1 MSTMTPSW
9 LLRVGLATAAALAG
23 TACARP
29 APADLVLRN
38 GKLVTMDSVRPEA
51 QAIAITG
58 STITAVGSNRQIGRH
73 VGPNTEV
80 IDLAGRLAV
89 PGFIEGH
96 GHFMG
101 LGESKMV
108 LDLTRAASWDD
119 LVAMVAEAARGAPR
133 GEWIRGRGWHQE
145 KWSSMPEPVVDGVP
159 VHASLSRVSPNN
171 PVYLTHA
178 SGHAAFV
185 NARALQV
192 AGITRATRNP
202 PGGEIVRDAN
212 GNPTGLLRETAQRLV
227 GRVMSEARAR
237 RTGEQI
243 EAEMREQVRLAGE
256 DALSKGVTS
265 FQDAGSSFELIDFFK
280 TLEAEGALPVRLYV
294 MVRRASNE
302 EMAARLA
309 QYRMVAEGNDFL
321 TVRSI
326 KRQIDGAL
334 GSHGAWLLEPYADM
348 PTSTGLVL
356 ESVEDITRTA
366 ELAIEH
372 GFQVNTHAI
381 GDRGNR
387 EVLELYAKVF
397 AANPDQRDLR
407 WRIEHAQHLHP
418 DDIKRFAE
426 LGVIASMQGVHATSD
441 GPWVPKRLGDDRS
454 KTGGYVW
461 RSLLD
466 AGAVVTN
473 GTDVPVEDVNPI
485 ASFYASVSR
494 ITSEGKAFYPEQ
506 RMTRE
511 EALRSYTLAAAYAA
525 FEEGIKGSLSPGKLA
540 DIVVLSKDIMTIP
553 ESEIPSTQVVYTIV
567 GGEVAFRRAMTDDDR
582 R

>member
-1 MSTMTPSW
+1 MFPSSKRR
-9 LLRVGLATAAALAG
+9 LMRLAATAVLLA
-23 TACARP
+23 ACARP
-29 APADLVLRN
+29 EPADLVLRN
-38 GKLVTMDSVRPEA
+38 GKIVTMDSARPEA

-58 STITAVGSNRQIGRH
+58 YTITAVGSNRRIGRY

-80 IDLAGRLAV
+80 IDLAGQLAV

-101 LGESKMV
+101 LGGAKMI
-108 LDLTRAASWDD
+108 LDLTTATSWDD
-119 LVAMVAEAARGAPR
+119 IVAMVAQAARSARP

-145 KWSSMPEPVVDGVP
+145 KWTSVPEPAVDGVP

-185 NARALQV
+185 NGRALQL
-192 AGITRATRNP
+192 AGISRGTRNP
-202 PGGEIVRDAN
+202 PGGEIVHDAS
-212 GNPTGLLRETAQRLV
+212 GNASGLLRETAQRLV
-227 GRVMSEARAR
+227 GRAMDQAEAG
-237 RTGEQI
+237 RTPEDV
-243 EAEMREQVRLAGE
+243 EAQLREQVRLAGE
-256 DALSKGVTS
+256 DALAKGVTS
-265 FQDAGSSFELIDFFK
+265 FHDAGASFETIDFYK
-280 TLEAEGALPVRLYV
+280 KLEAEGVLPVRLYA
-294 MVRRASNE
+294 MVRRESNE
-302 EMAARLA
+302 EMAEKLPR
-309 QYRMVAEGNDFL
+309 YRMVAEGNDFL

-334 GSHGAWLLEPYADM
+334 GSHGAWLLEPYVDM
-348 PTSTGLVL
+348 PASTGLVL
-356 ESVEDITRTA
+356 EPVEDITRTA
-366 ELAIEH
+366 ELAIQH

-387 EVLELYAKVF
+387 EVLDLYAKVF
-397 AANPDQRDLR
+397 AANPDKRDVR

-441 GPWVPKRLGDDRS
+441 GPWVPKRLGEERS
-454 KTGGYVW
+454 KSGAYVW

-473 GTDVPVEDVNPI
+473 GTDVPVEDISPL

-494 ITSEGKAFYPEQ
+494 MTREGTAFYPEQ

-511 EALRSYTLAAAYAA
+511 EALRSYTLAAAYSA
-525 FEEGIKGSLSPGKLA
+525 FEEAIKGSLSPGKLA
-540 DIVVLSKDIMTIP
+540 DVAVLSKDIMTVP
-553 ESEIPSTQVVYTIV
+553 EAEIPTAQVMYTIV
-567 GGEVAFRRAMTDDDR
+567 GGKVAYRRPTSADDR